1 MSIPA
6 SNSSATNAT
15 SRSQSQNRAQMRAI
29 RNTVLSIVTTLF
41 VAWLATIYLRPL
53 YYSLNLSLGQ
63 ASTEADQPQYPSTI
77 QKFTFEG
84 QPLEIYNVPTENGM
98 KQLALIEKSRSESV
112 FIDPTTKQRITWQ
125 GSYRSLK
132 RVFNLNPQWPNY
144 PEAAKQLDFM
154 LYFRNTMIV
163 SILAT
168 IGSVLSGILVA
179 YGIARFRSP
188 YLPTIMGVLQT
199 TLILPRE
206 VLLVPTYIM
215 FYKIGWVGTWLP
227 LVVPLFFGSSFSIF
241 LLRQFFLAI
250 PRDLDEAAML
260 DGANP
265 LQILWKIIVP
275 LAGPAIISVAIAQFI
290 FTWNDVINP
299 VLYLAGHD
307 ELQMISPALNR
318 FSSAYGQANPHLT
331 AAAGML
337 ASALPVALFLLA
349 QRPYFRAM
357 MMPGLDK

>member
-1 MSIPA
+1 MSIAA
-6 SNSSATNAT
+6 SNSS
-15 SRSQSQNRAQMRAI
+15 SHSKSQNRTQMRII
-29 RNTVLSIVTTLF
+29 RNVVLSVAMTLL
-41 VAWLATIYLRPL
+41 VAWIASIYLRPL
-53 YYSLNLSLGQ
+53 YYSIALSLGQ

-77 QKFTFEG
+77 QKFSFNG
-84 QPLEIYNVPTENGM
+84 LPLEMYNVPIEGVTR
-98 KQLALIEKSRSESV
+98 QLAMVEKSRSESV
-112 FIDPTTKQRITWQ
+112 FVDPVTKQRITWQ
-125 GSYRSLK
+125 GSWRSLK
-132 RVFNLNPQWPNY
+132 RVYNFDPQYKNY
-144 PEAAKQLDFM
+144 PEASTQLNFL
-154 LYFRNTMIV
+154 LYFRNTFIV
-163 SILAT
+163 SLLAT
-168 IGSVLSGILVA
+168 IGSVLSGIVVA

-188 YLPTIMGVLQT
+188 YLPFIMGVLQT

-206 VLLVPTYIM
+206 VLIVPTYII

-227 LVVPLFFGSSFSIF
+227 LFAPLFFGNSFAIF

-260 DGANP
+260 DGATP

-275 LAGPAIISVAIAQFI
+275 LAGPAIISVAIVQFI
-290 FTWNDVINP
+290 GSWNDVVNP

-318 FSSAYGQANPHLT
+318 FSSAYGAANPHLT

-337 ASALPVALFLLA
+337 ASALPVGLFLLA